1 MSDSTFD
8 KAALDR
14 WITGTS
20 YEQPDDEW
28 ADDEDD
34 GPDPDDV
41 RDRQIE
47 RETERAMNSFEQER
61 EE

>member
-1 MSDSTFD
+1 MYPGGSDNF
-8 KAALDR
+8 ALAQSQYDHA
-14 WITGTS
+14 
-20 YEQPDDEW
+20 EPDDEW